1 MSKYIKPEITVN
13 SEKDFCKFNDTIK
26 NRYFFYDYYRI
37 FVIRIILKLSNSKW
51 YNIYILTFCGN
62 LDDLTSVAN

>member
-1 MSKYIKPEITVN
+1 MLKYIKPEIKVS

-26 NRYFFYDYYRI
+26 NRYFYDSYPV
-37 FVIRIILKLSNSKW
+37 FVIFRIISKLSNNKL
-51 YNIYILTFCGN
+51 YNISILTFCCN